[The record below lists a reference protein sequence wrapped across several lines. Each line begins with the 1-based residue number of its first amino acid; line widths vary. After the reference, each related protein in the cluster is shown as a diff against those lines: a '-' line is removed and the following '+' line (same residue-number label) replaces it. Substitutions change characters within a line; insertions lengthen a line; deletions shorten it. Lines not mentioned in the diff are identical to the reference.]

1 MRNIFN
7 ERVYV
12 IQHLSACLTVLFGLA
27 AATEGEV
34 ELGRLDTG
42 PQIQVAAELLYG
54 YGYWGPFLLQFED
67 ARLDCGTYDLV
78 REKIEQAA
86 AAVTTSFLK
95 NL

>member
-1 MRNIFN
+1 MN
-7 ERVYV
+7 V
-12 IQHLSACLTVLFGLA
+12 IQHLCVCLTVLFGLA

-78 REKIEQAA
+78 REK
-86 AAVTTSFLK
+86 
-95 NL
+95 